1 MYCNSLKINMSLSF
15 VMRRSPVR
23 VREVA
28 QKGQKARKCLK
39 MSKSNYFGLLIFAY
53 ICTKFIGFE
62 MMLMVQNR
70 YILVLFNA

>member
-1 MYCNSLKINMSLSF
+1 MRNFLEISHRNVF

-62 MMLMVQNR
+62 MILMVQNR
-70 YILVLFNA
+70 YILVRFNA